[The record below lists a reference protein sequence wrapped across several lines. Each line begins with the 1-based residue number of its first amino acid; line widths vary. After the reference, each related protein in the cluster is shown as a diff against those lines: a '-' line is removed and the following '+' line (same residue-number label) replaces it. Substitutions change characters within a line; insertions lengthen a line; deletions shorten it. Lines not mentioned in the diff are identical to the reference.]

1 MNGKIWYYMEY
12 EVIYMIRIAIVD
24 DENGVCSYVEK
35 CLLDLSKEYGISIE
49 SDVFYSGEELMKAII
64 EIFYDVIFLDI
75 KMKNLSGIDV
85 SRLIRETMGNEA
97 TQIVYISGNTQYA
110 IDVFEYD
117 PFHFLPKPLSKEKI
131 EKAFFKLM
139 RKLNLKAEAFTYKIG
154 HNTFKVPIKEI
165 LYFESRKREIIIHH
179 GSKEDRFYDSLEKIY
194 LQLGKYDFLLIHK
207 SYLIN
212 PIHVRKCTYESVE
225 MSNHV
230 VLPISQS
237 KRKEI
242 RGKQLEFFS
251 NQEV

>member
-1 MNGKIWYYMEY
+1 ML
-12 EVIYMIRIAIVD
+12 RIAIVD
-24 DENGVCSYVEK
+24 DENNICSYVEK
-35 CLLDLSKEYGISIE
+35 CLFDLSKENSISIE
-49 SDVFYSGEELMKAII
+49 VEVFYSGEELIKMI
-64 EIFYDVIFLDI
+64 EENFYDVIFLDI
-75 KMKNLSGIDV
+75 KMQYLSGIDV

-117 PFHFLPKPLSKEKI
+117 PFHFLPKPLNKEKI

-154 HNTFKVPIKEI
+154 HDTFKVPVKEI
-165 LYFESRKREIIIHH
+165 LYFESCKREIIIYH
-179 GSKEDRFYDSLEKIY
+179 GGKKDKFYGSLDNIY
-194 LQLGKYDFLLIHK
+194 LQLSKYDFLLIHK

-230 VLPISQS
+230 ILPIAQS

-242 RGKQLEFFS
+242 RVKQLELFS

>member
-1 MNGKIWYYMEY
+1 
-12 EVIYMIRIAIVD
+12 MIRIAIVD
-24 DENGVCSYVEK
+24 DEKNICSFVEK
-35 CLLDLSKEYGISIE
+35 CLLGLSKKNGILIE
-49 SDVFYSGEELMKAII
+49 VDVFYSGEDLMKTIK
-64 EIFYDVIFLDI
+64 EIFYDIIFLDI
-75 KMKNLSGIDV
+75 KMLELSGIDV
-85 SRLIRETMGNEA
+85 SRHIRETMGNEA

-117 PFHFLPKPLSKEKI
+117 PFHFLPKPLNKEKI
-131 EKAFFKLM
+131 EKVFLKLI

-165 LYFESRKREIIIHH
+165 IYFESYKREIIIYHS
-179 GSKEDRFYDSLEKIY
+179 GKEDKFYGSLENIH
-194 LQLGKYDFLLIHK
+194 LQLSKYDFLLIHK

-212 PIHVRKCTYESVE
+212 SIHVRKCTYESVE

-230 VLPISQS
+230 ILPIAQS

-242 RGKQLEFFS
+242 RVKQLELFS

>member
-1 MNGKIWYYMEY
+1 
-12 EVIYMIRIAIVD
+12 MIRIAIVD
-24 DENGVCSYVEK
+24 DENNICSYVEK
-35 CLLDLSKEYGISIE
+35 CLLALSKKYGILIE
-49 SDVFYSGEELMKAII
+49 IDVFYSGEDLIKII
-64 EIFYDVIFLDI
+64 QDTFFDMIFLDI
-75 KMKNLSGIDV
+75 KMRNLSGIDV
-85 SRLIRETMGNEA
+85 SKLIRETMGNEA

-117 PFHFLPKPLSKEKI
+117 PFHFLPKPLNKEKI
-131 EKAFFKLM
+131 EKVFFKLM

-154 HNTFKVPIKEI
+154 HDTLKVPIKEI
-165 LYFESRKREIIIHH
+165 LYFEGRKREIIIYY
-179 GSKEDRFYDSLEKIY
+179 GGKEDKFYGSLENIH
-194 LQLGKYDFLLIHK
+194 LQLSKYDFLLIHK

-230 VLPISQS
+230 ILPIAQS

-242 RGKQLEFFS
+242 RGKQLELFS